1 MNKEKEWHLSKSIPL
16 TFILAIVAQTA
27 ALVWFVSALNS
38 DIESNTR
45 EIVRQETRIMAL
57 ENIVQAQ
64 AVTMGRI
71 DENIKSIRVMM
82 EDLRNQNWWNERGS
96 R

>member
-16 TFILAIVAQTA
+16 TFILAIGAQTA

-71 DENIKSIRVMM
+71 DENIKSIRLMM
-82 EDLRNQNWWNERGS
+82 EDLRNQNWGK
-96 R
+96 

>member
-16 TFILAIVAQTA
+16 TFILAIGAQTA

-71 DENIKSIRVMM
+71 DENIKSIRLMM
-82 EDLRNQNWWNERGS
+82 EDLRSQNWGK
-96 R
+96 

>member
-1 MNKEKEWHLSKSIPL
+1 MNREKEWHLSKSIPL
-16 TFILAIVAQTA
+16 TFILAIVAQTV

-38 DIESNTR
+38 DIETNTR

-71 DENIKSIRVMM
+71 DENIKSIRLMM
-82 EDLRNQNWWNERGS
+82 EDLRSKNWGK
-96 R
+96 

>member
-1 MNKEKEWHLSKSIPL
+1 MNREKEWHLSKSIPL
-16 TFILAIVAQTA
+16 TFILAIVAQTT

-71 DENIKSIRVMM
+71 DENIKSIRLMM
-82 EDLRNQNWWNERGS
+82 EDLRNQNWGK
-96 R
+96 